1 MSPSSMHYRRY
12 VTGLQDPISRE
23 GRGQTHR
30 AVQCRE
36 AKRRCTV
43 APRHQRKYTRLWFAL
58 GWERYLLNQPR
69 RHITAQPRT
78 PPVPATNSVAPPL
91 PLRLLRPVSSV
102 QVPRREDGEIASI
115 QTLYTHRRGGS
126 PPLPLKT
133 PTTSPSSPHRH
144 LKTSTQ
150 PDNIKLN
157 PPPAACLHGSRVSP
171 YCVLPSPIHLRYTP
185 PNLDITKQPARPE
198 RIRV

>member
-1 MSPSSMHYRRY
+1 MTAAAHPHPSFMSPSSMHYRRY

-23 GRGQTHR
+23 GRGQIHR

-43 APRHQRKYTRLWFAL
+43 APRHQRKYTRLWSAL

-78 PPVPATNSVAPPL
+78 PPVPATNSVAPL
-91 PLRLLRPVSSV
+91 PLRLPRPVSSV
-102 QVPRREDGEIASI
+102 QVPRREDRETASI

-126 PPLPLKT
+126 PPPSLENTNNKPKLTT
-133 PTTSPSSPHRH
+133 PTSQNLNSTRQHQAEPSSCLLPPWLPMSR
-144 LKTSTQ
+144 LPVSY
-150 PDNIKLN
+150 
-157 PPPAACLHGSRVSP
+157 PPPSISV
-171 YCVLPSPIHLRYTP
+171 I
-185 PNLDITKQPARPE
+185 PAQA
-198 RIRV
+198 